1 MECNVNTE
9 IQFSGLKSGIY
20 HYDYTLDDS
29 FFSEFK
35 NEKILGGKVFF
46 DVKLEKKE
54 RLMLFFFAYN
64 GKVRTECD
72 RCLGEMEWPIEG
84 EETICVKLSDTET
97 SDDENV
103 VILPES
109 AYKIDLAQWMYE
121 FVAVA
126 MPIQC
131 VHPDDADGNPTCDPE
146 MLKYISDEIEPEDED
161 ENEPFDENDENEENE
176 ESREIDPRWE
186 ALMKL
191 RSEK

>member
-46 DVKLEKKE
+46 DVKLEKNE
-54 RLMLFFFAYN
+54 RVMLFFFAYS
-64 GKVRTECD
+64 GKVRTTCD
-72 RCLGEMEWPIEG
+72 RCLEELEWPVEG

-109 AYKIDLAQWMYE
+109 AYKIDLAQLMYE

-131 VHPDDADGNPTCDPE
+131 VHPDDAEGNSTCNPE
-146 MLKYISDEIEPEDED
+146 MLKYISEEQSREDDETELR
-161 ENEPFDENDENEENE
+161 NEETE
-176 ESREIDPRWE
+176 TRQEEIDPRWE
-186 ALMKL
+186 ALLKL
-191 RSEK
+191 KK

>member
-1 MECNVNTE
+1 MECNVDTE
-9 IQFSGLKSGIY
+9 IKFSGLKSGIY

-46 DVKLEKKE
+46 DVKLEKNE
-54 RLMLFFFAYN
+54 RMMLFFFAYS
-64 GKVRTECD
+64 GKVRTTCD
-72 RCLGEMEWPIEG
+72 RCLEELEWPIEG
-84 EETICVKLSDTET
+84 EETICVKLSDTES

-109 AYKIDLAQWMYE
+109 AYKIDLAQLMYE

-146 MLKYISDEIEPEDED
+146 MLKYISEEQEIETEET
-161 ENEPFDENDENEENE
+161 ENEEEETGNE
-176 ESREIDPRWE
+176 EIDPRWE
-186 ALMKL
+186 ALLKL
-191 RSEK
+191 KK

>member
-1 MECNVNTE
+1 MERNVDTE

-20 HYDYTLDDS
+20 NYDYTLDDS

-54 RLMLFFFAYN
+54 SLMLFNFAYS
-64 GKVRTECD
+64 GKVRTTCD
-72 RCLGEMEWPIEG
+72 RCLEELEWPIEG
-84 EETICVKLSDTET
+84 KEMLCVKLSDTET

-109 AYKIDLAQWMYE
+109 AFKIDLAQWMYE
-121 FVAVA
+121 YVAVS

-131 VHPDDADGNPTCDPE
+131 VHPDDTDGNPTCDPE
-146 MLKYISDEIEPEDED
+146 MLKYISDE
-161 ENEPFDENDENEENE
+161 NENDNENQDEETE
-176 ESREIDPRWE
+176 GIDPRWE
-186 ALMKL
+186 ALLKL
-191 RSEK
+191 KK